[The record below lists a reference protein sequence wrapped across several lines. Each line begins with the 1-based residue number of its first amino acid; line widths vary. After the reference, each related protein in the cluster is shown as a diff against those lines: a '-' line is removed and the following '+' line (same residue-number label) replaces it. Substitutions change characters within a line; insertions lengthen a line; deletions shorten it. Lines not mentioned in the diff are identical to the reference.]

1 MQSKVD
7 PYLRPLYDALFDML
21 GAETYQKYVER
32 GNIEVAPLAYMRGRT
47 LDDSFIILD
56 EAQNTTREQMK
67 MFLTRLG
74 FNSKMVITGDITQID
89 LPNGAK
95 SGLKDCIKILK
106 NIDDIGTCFFDE
118 KDVVRHRLVQDI
130 IKAYA
135 KFENTDINNLR
146 NNGSKN

>member
-1 MQSKVD
+1 MEGN
-7 PYLRPLYDALFDML
+7 LWLYRLYFR
-21 GAETYQKYVER
+21 V
-32 GNIEVAPLAYMRGRT
+32 V
-47 LDDSFIILD
+47 ILLWLPVSLS
-56 EAQNTTREQMK
+56 A
-67 MFLTRLG
+67 
-74 FNSKMVITGDITQID
+74 VD

>member
-1 MQSKVD
+1 M
-7 PYLRPLYDALFDML
+7 
-21 GAETYQKYVER
+21 T
-32 GNIEVAPLAYMRGRT
+32 
-47 LDDSFIILD
+47 
-56 EAQNTTREQMK
+56 
-67 MFLTRLG
+67 
-74 FNSKMVITGDITQID
+74 

-146 NNGSKN
+146 NNGSKNNGSKN